1 MLQNLNVRWF
11 SYTVSE
17 SDNNA
22 CFFFYLIAD
31 AQKKIKAGG
40 FYLNNQRI
48 TNVKQ
53 TIEEADLI
61 DGKVCVLRVGK
72 SSYYLIQVV

>member
-1 MLQNLNVRWF
+1 LN
-11 SYTVSE
+11 
-17 SDNNA
+17 
-22 CFFFYLIAD
+22 IAD

-40 FYLNNQRI
+40 FYLNNQRV

-72 SSYYLIQVV
+72 SSYYLIQVL

>member
-1 MLQNLNVRWF
+1 MLQSLNVSLSKF
-11 SYTVSE
+11 VLHIV
-17 SDNNA
+17 
-22 CFFFYLIAD
+22 LIYFIVAD

-40 FYLNNQRI
+40 FYLNNQRV

-53 TIEEADLI
+53 TIEEANLI
-61 DGKVCVLRVGK
+61 DGKVCVLRSGK